1 MSQKNFALVTG
12 WVFAAVTVLHALRLL
27 YNWEAV
33 IGGWVVPMWLSGV
46 GVVVA
51 AYLSYHGFRL
61 SK

>member
-1 MSQKNFALVTG
+1 MSQKNFALVIG